1 MSPEKY
7 IELLDRIVR
16 ARKYADARAFEAKNS
31 ARVSQLLTPA
41 QQATVRAL
49 MATAEAAPAME
60 PPAPSAGIVPLVS
73 RADGIALTVFG
84 EPEAKTVEQ
93 MRRCIAMPE
102 AAAGVLCA
110 DAHYGYSQPVG
121 GVAAYRG
128 AVSVS
133 GVGYDIGCGLKGVRT
148 NLKASDVRA
157 DIPKIVDLIARTVSF
172 GIGRKNPRPV
182 EHPLFDDPLWTDL
195 PWYGRLREMARA
207 QLGTVGSGNHFV
219 DILVEPATDDL
230 WVSTHFGSRG
240 LGHKTATGF
249 LNLAHG
255 LGFDDRPRSESMDV
269 PPTLL
274 AAESALGEAYLRAMR
289 LAGEYAYAGRDF
301 VIGEVLG
308 ILGAEATFA
317 VHNHHNY
324 SWEEEHFGERLHVV
338 RKGATPLAPGQ
349 LGFVGGSM
357 ADISVVVEG
366 IESEQGARALYS
378 AMHGAGRVMSR
389 TQAAGKAKY
398 VRDATGRKRQ
408 VRLGG
413 AVTPEMM
420 REAVRAY
427 GVEVRGAGT
436 DESPFVYR
444 KLADVLAAHAD
455 TLTIRHVLQPI
466 GVVMAGEGEVDP
478 YKD

>member
-1 MSPEKY
+1 MDPAMY
-7 IELLDRIVR
+7 IERLRQIV
-16 ARKYADARAFEAKNS
+16 AAKQYAHAHAFAAKNFPPL
-31 ARVSQLLTPA
+31 AEGFTDA
-41 QQATVRAL
+41 QRETIRTL
-49 MATAEAAPAME
+49 MATADATPKQVPAVVQGGAVTLR
-60 PPAPSAGIVPLVS
+60 PRTDTLGI
-73 RADGIALTVFG
+73 TTFG
-84 EPEAKTVEQ
+84 DPEAKTVEQ
-93 MRRCIAMPE
+93 MQRCITMPE

-148 NLKASDVRA
+148 NLKASDIRA
-157 DIPKIVDLIARTVSF
+157 DLPKIVDLIARTVSF

-195 PWYGRLREMARA
+195 PWLGRLRAMARA

-219 DILVEPATDDL
+219 DLLVEPATDAL

-249 LNLAHG
+249 MNLAIG
-255 LGFDDRPRSESMDV
+255 LGFDDRPRSESMDAA
-269 PPTLL
+269 PTLL
-274 AAESALGEAYLRAMR
+274 ATESALGQAYLGAMR
-289 LAGEYAYAGRDF
+289 LAGEYAYAGRDA
-301 VIGEVLG
+301 VIGDVLG
-308 ILGAEATFA
+308 ILGATATFT
-317 VHNHHNY
+317 VHNHHNFA
-324 SWEEEHFGERLHVV
+324 WEEEHFGERLQVV

-349 LGFVGGSM
+349 RGFVGGSM

-366 IESEQGARALYS
+366 VASEQSRQALSS
-378 AMHGAGRVMSR
+378 AMHGAGRIMSR
-389 TQAAGKAKY
+389 TRAAGKVKY
-398 VRDATGRKRQ
+398 VRDAAGYKQ
-408 VRLGG
+408 MQRLGG
-413 AVTPEMM
+413 EVTPEMM
-420 REAVRAY
+420 RDAVRAY
-427 GVEVRGAGT
+427 GVEVRGAGP

-444 KLADVLAAHAD
+444 KLADVLAAHAG
-455 TLTIRHVLQPI
+455 TLIVRHVLQPI

>member
-1 MSPEKY
+1 MDPETY
-7 IELLDRIVR
+7 IKRLGQIV
-16 ARKYADARAFEAKNS
+16 AAKKYAHAHAFAAKNH
-31 ARVSQLLTPA
+31 APLAERFTHDQR
-41 QQATVRAL
+41 QAIRAL
-49 MATAEAAPAME
+49 MATVAAAP
-60 PPAPSAGIVPLVS
+60 PPKPITPQGDAIVLRS
-73 RADGIALTVFG
+73 REDALDLTIFG
-84 EPEAKTVEQ
+84 DPEEKTVAQ
-93 MRRCIAMPE
+93 MRRCLTMPE

-157 DIPKIVDLIARTVSF
+157 DLTKIVDQIARTISF

-182 EHPLFDDPLWTDL
+182 EHPLFDEPLWTEL
-195 PWYGRLREMARA
+195 PWYGRLRDMARA

-219 DILVEPATDDL
+219 DLLVEPATDDL

-249 LNLAHG
+249 MNLAGG
-255 LGFDDRPRSESMDV
+255 LGFDDRPRSESMDAA
-269 PPTLL
+269 PTLL
-274 AAESALGEAYLRAMR
+274 ATDSALGQAYLAAMR
-289 LAGEYAYAGRDF
+289 LAGEHAYAGRDA
-301 VIGEVLG
+301 VIGETLG
-308 ILGAEATFA
+308 ILSASATFA
-317 VHNHHNY
+317 VHNHHNFA
-324 SWEEEHFGERLHVV
+324 WEEEHFGERLQVV

-366 IESEQGARALYS
+366 IASERGAQSLYS
-378 AMHGAGRVMSR
+378 AMHGAGRIMSR
-389 TQAAGKAKY
+389 TRAAGKVKY
-398 VRDATGRKRQ
+398 VRDATGRKQ
-408 VRLGG
+408 MQRLGG
-413 AVTPEMM
+413 EVTPEMM

-427 GVEVRGAGT
+427 GVEVRGAGP

-444 KLADVLAAHAD
+444 KLADVLAAHAG
-455 TLTIRHVLQPI
+455 TLTVRHVLQPI